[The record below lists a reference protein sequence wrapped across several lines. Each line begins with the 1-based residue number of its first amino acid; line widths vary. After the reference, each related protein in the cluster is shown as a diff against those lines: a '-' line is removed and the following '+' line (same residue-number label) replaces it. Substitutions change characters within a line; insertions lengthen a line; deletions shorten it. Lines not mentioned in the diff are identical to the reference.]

1 MFFFKKCIILGWD
14 SFLSQEDAG
23 ISLQELISSDHHHVL
38 DRSFTVRFR
47 CLLDNTSGFL
57 VSFFSSIRPNSNF
70 IFLYYYKIYF
80 KFKLCTLINKNAI
93 LLVKKYLPSTYISQ
107 LTINYDCWVGRLIW
121 SSCYTYSKSSKIPR
135 FFFSLSKLSNLN
147 CKI

>member
-1 MFFFKKCIILGWD
+1 MQRQLGILRFDFLKVIFFFPKHFLIFFKKYIILGWD

-57 VSFFSSIRPNSNF
+57 VSFLSG
-70 IFLYYYKIYF
+70 
-80 KFKLCTLINKNAI
+80 KNYVLDI
-93 LLVKKYLPSTYISQ
+93 
-107 LTINYDCWVGRLIW
+107 
-121 SSCYTYSKSSKIPR
+121 
-135 FFFSLSKLSNLN
+135 
-147 CKI
+147 